1 MIYVYDSRLVN
12 ICGFIADF
20 DGRRNL
26 FGFMNIFTLYIINI
40 NKFFLS
46 LVLAC
51 HVSLIRSCSRRGILR
66 FRDL

>member
-1 MIYVYDSRLVN
+1 MRFFQLSCAWLALMIYVYDSRLVN

-51 HVSLIRSCSRRGILR
+51 HVSAY
-66 FRDL
+66 

>member
-1 MIYVYDSRLVN
+1 MRFFQVSCAWLTLMIYVYDSRIVN

-40 NKFFLS
+40 NKFVLS

-51 HVSLIRSCSRRGILR
+51 HVSAY
-66 FRDL
+66 

>member
-1 MIYVYDSRLVN
+1 MIYVYDSRIVN

-26 FGFMNIFTLYIINI
+26 FGFMNIFTLYIVNI
-40 NKFFLS
+40 NKFALS

-51 HVSLIRSCSRRGILR
+51 HVSAY
-66 FRDL
+66 

>member
-20 DGRRNL
+20 DGLNL

-40 NKFFLS
+40 KKFFLS

-51 HVSLIRSCSRRGILR
+51 HVSAY
-66 FRDL
+66 

>member
-1 MIYVYDSRLVN
+1 MIYVYDSRIIN

-26 FGFMNIFTLYIINI
+26 FGFVNIFTLYIINI

-51 HVSLIRSCSRRGILR
+51 HVSAY
-66 FRDL
+66 